1 MRTLIESILDGNL
14 NTHDEGVFTDQII
27 PEIVKCSPYV
37 MGDMADKMAIKLEGS
52 KRILYSKDKSSE
64 LRINKGVVRVLEE
77 YNIHEVRSEGTIEIA
92 ADLTKFD
99 ILAPHAKL
107 SVNDLEA
114 LTLSKCNITCDELSV
129 SGFNKPLVQCNQCQI
144 KTKSYK
150 IRRTPIK
157 FNNSKI
163 IGLDSVQL
171 SFDVLPTRRTLE
183 GLGLFYTLVSGFF
196 PAASFDAKVPHFD
209 PLKELAGIEKIA
221 KLPNIYLYTGNKAFE
236 DHMARLILKSPRIPI
251 DKQVEKVST
260 PNREPVDCANGY
272 QLIFNDCKD
281 VVIHA
286 RRTALP
292 KGRWRY

>member
-1 MRTLIESILDGNL
+1 MRTLVESILDDDPNV
-14 NTHDEGVFTDQII
+14 HDEGVFSEQII
-27 PEIVKCSPYV
+27 PEIVKCSPYI
-37 MGDMADKMAIKLEGS
+37 MGDMTNKMMIKLEGR
-52 KRILYSKDKSSE
+52 KLILYCKDKSSE
-64 LRINKGVVRVLEE
+64 LRINRGVVRVLEK
-77 YNIHEVRSEGTIEIA
+77 YNIYEIRSEGTIEIA
-92 ADLTKFD
+92 ADVTKFD
-99 ILAPHAKL
+99 VSAPHVKI

-114 LTLSKCNITCDELSV
+114 MTLSKCNITCDELSV
-129 SGFNKPLVQCNQCQI
+129 DGFNKPLVQCNQCQI

-150 IRRTPIK
+150 IRRAPIK

-171 SFDVLPTRRTLE
+171 SYDVLPIRRTLD
-183 GLGLFYTLVSGFF
+183 GLGVFYTLVSGFY
-196 PAASFDAKVPHFD
+196 PALSFDSKAPSFD

-221 KLPNIYLYTGNKAFE
+221 KLPNIYLYTSNKAFE
-236 DHMARLILKSPRIPI
+236 DHMARLIFKSPRIPI

-292 KGRWRY
+292 RGRWRY

>member
-1 MRTLIESILDGNL
+1 MRTLIESILDDDPNV
-14 NTHDEGVFTDQII
+14 HDEGVFSEQII

-37 MGDMADKMAIKLEGS
+37 MGDIADKMMIKLEGR
-52 KRILYSKDKSSE
+52 KLILYCKDKSSE
-64 LRINKGVVRVLEE
+64 LRINRGVVQVLEK
-77 YNIHEVRSEGTIEIA
+77 YNIHEIRSEGTIEIA

-99 ILAPHAKL
+99 ISAPHVKI

-114 LTLSKCNITCDELSV
+114 MTLSKCNITCDMLSV
-129 SGFNKPLVQCNQCQI
+129 DGFNKPLVQCNQCQI

-150 IRRTPIK
+150 IRRAPIK

-171 SFDVLPTRRTLE
+171 SYDVLPIRRTLD
-183 GLGLFYTLVSGFF
+183 GLGVFYTLVSGFY
-196 PAASFDAKVPHFD
+196 PALSFDSKAPHFD
-209 PLKELAGIEKIA
+209 PLKELAGIEKIS
-221 KLPNIYLYTGNKAFE
+221 KLPNIYLYTSNKAFE
-236 DHMARLILKSPRIPI
+236 DHMARLIFKSPRLPI

-281 VVIHA
+281 EVIHA

-292 KGRWRY
+292 RGRWRY